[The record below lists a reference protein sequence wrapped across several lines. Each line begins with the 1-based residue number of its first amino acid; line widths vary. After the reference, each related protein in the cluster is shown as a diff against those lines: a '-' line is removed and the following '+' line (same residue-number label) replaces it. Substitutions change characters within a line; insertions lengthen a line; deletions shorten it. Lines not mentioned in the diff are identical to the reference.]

1 MDDFNGIISVDDFW
15 VMDDLYD
22 GVSTKG
28 ARPKTAY
35 FSPKKPEHSF
45 IKPNHRYLFKK
56 SRKGA
61 PWQFWMEIIAYR
73 IGDVLNVKVPPTYVG
88 MSIKEAEDSAKPI
101 LGSLIEW
108 FYGAQ
113 DEYRDGGRLIGPLI
127 ENFDYKT
134 GEQHNLQTNL
144 KIIHGKPESL
154 KHLQSH
160 FVKYWAKIL
169 TFDTIIGNTD
179 RHQENWGLVFQP
191 KEEANRLEDIL
202 SPAFDNGSALD
213 YGVPERK
220 FENFSDSDYAE
231 KYLRNGK
238 HHMKWSLDEPKNLN
252 FFEFMKKFILEYHF
266 TKQIVEELLQ
276 FQREDLE
283 KRLNPLL
290 DIEVP
295 KEFRL
300 SPDRLRFTIDMIFYR
315 VNLLREALGTK

>member
-1 MDDFNGIISVDDFW
+1 MGDFNGIISVDDFW

-88 MSIKEAEDSAKPI
+88 MSIKEAEDSEKPV

-127 ENFDYKT
+127 ENFNYET

-144 KIIHGKPESL
+144 AQTFPCDEIQIH
-154 KHLQSH
+154 HLL
-160 FVKYWAKIL
+160 VEYWAKIL

-179 RHQENWGLVFQP
+179 RHQDNWGLIMPPIAENNKFSVNF
-191 KEEANRLEDIL
+191 

-213 YGVPERK
+213 YGVPERR

-252 FFEFMKKFILEYHF
+252 FFEFMKRFVSEYQF
-266 TKQIVEELLQ
+266 TKQIVEGLLQ

-290 DIEVP
+290 NIKVP
-295 KEFRL
+295 EEFCL
-300 SPDRLRFTIDMIFYR
+300 TPSRLRFTIDMIFYR